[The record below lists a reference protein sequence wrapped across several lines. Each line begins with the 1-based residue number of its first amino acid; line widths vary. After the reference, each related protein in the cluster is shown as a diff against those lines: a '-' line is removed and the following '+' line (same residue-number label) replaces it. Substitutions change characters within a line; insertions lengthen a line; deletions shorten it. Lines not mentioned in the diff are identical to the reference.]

1 MSWNETKNFNKN
13 MNSAVSMYEK
23 GASLENIAKY
33 FNVLRG
39 TVKYHFNKNNVKIRT
54 VEQSRVIS
62 NKIKFLG
69 TKIDDLTI
77 VDYYYSSDQ
86 SKYFVSLKCICGDI
100 IHRSTEI
107 LRNRRKNK
115 LTCKKCKLKS
125 QLNENW
131 NDLLGKKSGSRV
143 IIDLKYKFSTAKSTP
158 WNKAYCQLKCICG
171 HKEWQLAISVRRRL
185 KGLRKPY
192 NDYCMKC
199 RPKPKSRV
207 NYHGYQLIY
216 SPNQKLK
223 HVNNRGMILEH
234 IYVMCTKL
242 GRNLLPNENIH
253 HINGNKLDNSISNL
267 ELWNTSQPKG
277 QRLKDKI
284 EFYKSF
290 LIQYGYS
297 IKKNVEGG
305 SK

>member
-1 MSWNETKNFNKN
+1 

-86 SKYFVSLKCICGDI
+86 SKYFVTLKCICGDI

-131 NDLLGKKSGSRV
+131 SDLLG
-143 IIDLKYKFSTAKSTP
+143 
-158 WNKAYCQLKCICG
+158 
-171 HKEWQLAISVRRRL
+171 
-185 KGLRKPY
+185 
-192 NDYCMKC
+192 
-199 RPKPKSRV
+199 
-207 NYHGYQLIY
+207 
-216 SPNQKLK
+216 
-223 HVNNRGMILEH
+223 
-234 IYVMCTKL
+234 
-242 GRNLLPNENIH
+242 
-253 HINGNKLDNSISNL
+253 
-267 ELWNTSQPKG
+267 
-277 QRLKDKI
+277 
-284 EFYKSF
+284 
-290 LIQYGYS
+290 
-297 IKKNVEGG
+297 
-305 SK
+305 